1 MGFHRKYSSNTG
13 YGRSMHVHRGAAGA
27 RLETKCDFVGEC
39 ACRNQWVQ
47 CYRSLG
53 MNERGWNSRLGHHAS
68 AKSLHCKLTIQVRQ
82 SEAERKL
89 FGRNI
94 FRQEIRSVLN
104 RLIYRVKRK
113 LYPFK
118 GLVNTFSWCVSTF
131 STNRFRVMV
140 RPLTRHSRVAEW
152 PYSKW
157 VNVMSIFGLLIGK
170 RGFCPDFDRTFVPI
184 WG

>member
-104 RLIYRVKRK
+104 RLIYRVDRNYTH
-113 LYPFK
+113 LRVLSIPFLGALAPFLPTGS
-118 GLVNTFSWCVSTF
+118 GLWLD
-131 STNRFRVMV
+131 
-140 RPLTRHSRVAEW
+140 P
-152 PYSKW
+152 
-157 VNVMSIFGLLIGK
+157 
-170 RGFCPDFDRTFVPI
+170 
-184 WG
+184 